1 MVAEVER
8 KASRAAG
15 MFHALANRN
24 FRLFWTG
31 AFLSNAGTWMQ
42 MVAQAIL
49 VYNLTNS
56 PFWLG
61 VDSFMTT
68 APGLV
73 LTLFGGALA
82 DSVNRKRLIIFTQA
96 GAGLSALV
104 LGVFLLTGVVKDSSD
119 VWIILLLSFVTG
131 SCWAFSGPA
140 FQAITFDLVEREEL
154 AHAIALNSMQFQVA
168 RVIGPTL
175 AGLTMSY
182 YGLAGCFLGNGLSY
196 VAIVTALTQVRFEP
210 KPRPP
215 APAPAKVETGT
226 QSRLS
231 KSSRAIWADLMEGF
245 RYVGSRP
252 RVRLLL
258 FCSALVS
265 FFAGPYLVLTPVF
278 AKEVFG
284 WGDTGVSLLM
294 GMAGAGALCGALM
307 LTYLGD
313 FKQKGWFALAS
324 SVMSGVCL
332 FVFAVAT
339 HPALALPAL
348 FGVGL
353 SMVSFFAVNNTL
365 VQQLVTDQMRGRVMS
380 MWILTLIGTMPLGS
394 FLSGIGAARYGAQW
408 TLAICGLFITL
419 LIGFIGL
426 RNARLRE
433 L

>member
-8 KASRAAG
+8 KASRASG

-61 VDSFMTT
+61 MDSFMTT

-82 DSVNRKRLIIFTQA
+82 DSVNRKRLIIVTQA
-96 GAGLSALV
+96 GAGLSALL
-104 LGVFLLTGVVKDSSD
+104 LGAFLLTGVVKDGSD
-119 VWIILLLSFVTG
+119 VWIILLLSVLTG

-140 FQAITFDLVEREEL
+140 FQALTFDLVEREEL

-175 AGLTMSY
+175 AGVTMSFF
-182 YGLAGCFLGNGLSY
+182 GLAGCFLGNGLSY
-196 VAIVTALTQVRFEP
+196 VAIVAALTQVRFEP
-210 KPRPP
+210 QPRPP
-215 APAPAKVETGT
+215 VAAAGVEAKTEP
-226 QSRLS
+226 RLL
-231 KSSRAIWADLMEGF
+231 KSSRSIWNNLLEGF

-278 AKEVFG
+278 AKQVFG

-294 GMAGAGALCGALM
+294 GTAGAGALCGAIM

-313 FKQKGWFALAS
+313 FKQKGWFVLVS
-324 SVMSGVCL
+324 SIMSGVCL
-332 FVFAVAT
+332 LVFAVST
-339 HPALALPAL
+339 HPALALPGL
-348 FGVGL
+348 FGVGFT
-353 SMVSFFAVNNTL
+353 MVSFFAVNNTL

-380 MWILTLIGTMPLGS
+380 MWILTLIGPMPLGS
-394 FLSGIGAARYGAQW
+394 FLSGVAAARYGAQW
-408 TLAICGLFITL
+408 TLAVCGLLITL
-419 LIGFIGL
+419 LIGAVGL
-426 RNARLRE
+426 RNSRLSE